1 MFFRKHIWH
10 LAMVKCHCPLQRVKW
25 SIVIFTMVGHVF
37 MIEVRLSFD
46 EPFSSPLSFLF
57 PCLKI
62 CTSPF
67 INQLCPLSCISINFG
82 YHFFFVFS
90 FNAFLTL
97 FFSILSL
104 NILFHLIQ
112 FGPHFFYCYF
122 FFNFI
127 PHHFISF
134 NFFVQFWSL
143 FFDCYF
149 FFNFIPHHF
158 ISFNFFVQFWSA
170 FFDCYFLN
178 HFLNLF

>member
-1 MFFRKHIWH
+1 
-10 LAMVKCHCPLQRVKW
+10 MVKCHRQLQRVKH
-25 SIVIFTMVGHVF
+25 IIIIFTVAGHVF
-37 MIEVRLSFD
+37 MIEARLSSD
-46 EPFSSPLSFLF
+46 EPFSSPLSFLS
-57 PCLKI
+57 PDLKI
-62 CTSPF
+62 YTIPF
-67 INQLCPLSCISINFG
+67 KNQLCPPSCISINFG
-82 YHFFFVFS
+82 YHFFYCYL
-90 FNAFLTL
+90 FLL
-97 FFSILSL
+97 LMLFKHFFSILSL

>member
-1 MFFRKHIWH
+1 MFFRQHIWH
-10 LAMVKCHCPLQRVKW
+10 LAMVKCHCPLQSVKL
-25 SIVIFTMVGHVF
+25 SIVIFTVVRHVF
-37 MIEVRLSFD
+37 IIEVRLSFD

-82 YHFFFVFS
+82 YNFFLLFVFV

-112 FGPHFFYCYF
+112 FGPHSFDCF

-127 PHHFISF
+127 S
-134 NFFVQFWSL
+134 
-143 FFDCYF
+143 
-149 FFNFIPHHF
+149 HHF

-170 FFDCYFLN
+170 FFDCYFFN